1 MCLCEYKNTLNT
13 CEGWSANTRETHVEG
28 EREKRKETNDA
39 DP

>member
-1 MCLCEYKNTLNT
+1 MCLCEYKNTLYT

-28 EREKRKETNDA
+28 EGKKRKETNDA